1 MSQKNLQN
9 NKKEI
14 IIKVSLLEAS
24 MILKLRKYDYGE
36 FRIIK
41 MNGNPTRIILEG
53 SEMLKASDGMVLA
66 IDKEN
71 PSMI

>member
-1 MSQKNLQN
+1 MAKNLQN

-53 SEMLKASDGMVLA
+53 SEMLKASDGLELA
-66 IDKEN
+66 ISNFNK
-71 PSMI
+71 